1 MPDTISPASSLL
13 GPLYQDYAYSY
24 PHKSAYRPL
33 EPPRRLRDVWARED
47 KSSLFLYVHIPF
59 CEMRCGFCNLFATT
73 DPNGERLGAYLGA
86 LEREFEVTQEE
97 IGGVTVARAAIGGG
111 TPTILEAY
119 ALERLFDQL
128 NARFSLEP
136 STAQLSME
144 TSPKTATRERIR
156 VLFERGVARIS
167 IGAQSFVEA
176 ETRAMG
182 RPQTSD
188 ELTNALDT
196 IRVHGFARLNID
208 LIYGASNQTVESWCS
223 SIRAALKW
231 RPEEM
236 YLYPLYV
243 RQGVGIAGR
252 ASVADDHR
260 LALYRAG
267 RDVLLS
273 HGYDQVSMR
282 AFRRHG
288 IVEAASPEYVC
299 QEDGMLGLGAG
310 ARSYTQGLH
319 YSSEYAVGRSATRH
333 ILDGY
338 AASSREDFRLL
349 RHGIEV
355 GADDRM
361 RRYVLK
367 SILRAEGLDMAHAE
381 VLFGAPILTA
391 LPQLSRLIDLGFY
404 DWVEEQRIVPTALG
418 LEHSDAIPPL
428 FYSNG
433 VSARMGEASVS

>member
-1 MPDTISPASSLL
+1 MPDTISSAPSLL

-24 PHKSAYRPL
+24 PHKSAYRPF
-33 EPPRRLRDVWARED
+33 ETPRRLRDVWAREE

-73 DPNGERLGAYLGA
+73 DPAGERLAAYLGA
-86 LEREFEVTQEE
+86 LEREFAVAQEE
-97 IGGVTVARAAIGGG
+97 VGDLTVARAAIGGG
-111 TPTILEAY
+111 TPTILDAH
-119 ALERLFDQL
+119 ALARLFDQL
-128 NARFSLEP
+128 SSRFGVDP
-136 STAQLSME
+136 GAVQLAIE
-144 TSPKTATRERIR
+144 TSPKTATPDRIA
-156 VLFERGVARIS
+156 LLSERGVARIS

-182 RPQTSD
+182 RPQTAD
-188 ELTNALDT
+188 ELTKALDT
-196 IRVHGFARLNID
+196 IRAHQFPRLNID

-223 SIRAALKW
+223 SIHAALNW

-243 RQGVGIAGR
+243 RQGVGIEGR
-252 ASVADDHR
+252 ASVADAHR

-273 HGYDQVSMR
+273 SGYDQISMR
-282 AFRRHG
+282 AFRRRG
-288 IVEAASPEYVC
+288 IADAVAPEYVC

-319 YSSEYAVGRSATRH
+319 YSTEYAVGRSATRQ
-333 ILDGY
+333 IIDAY
-338 AASSREDFRLL
+338 AACSREEFKWL
-349 RHGIEV
+349 RNGIDV
-355 GADDRM
+355 GVDDRM

-367 SILRAEGLDMAHAE
+367 SILRAEGLDVAHAE
-381 VLFGAPILTA
+381 SLFGAPILTA
-391 LPQLSRLIDLGFY
+391 LPQLSRLVELRLCN
-404 DWVEEQRIVPTALG
+404 WVGEKRLAPTALG

-428 FYSNG
+428 FYSDA
-433 VSARMGEASVS
+433 VRARMGETEVA